1 MTPDR
6 TRTRRHTELT
16 RTQWLTRRVDAADL
30 LAYLGV
36 QSADADSCISVA
48 GTLGRVV
55 TAAGPWNMH
64 LPHGAWVGAYG
75 LLWALETG
83 RLHADDYHALR
94 QLGARDLCLLIAD
107 AAAACDRPQDV
118 PRYIAARAPSWL
130 DGARRDG

>member
-6 TRTRRHTELT
+6 RHPRRHTELT

-36 QSADADSCISVA
+36 QDTADVCISVA
-48 GTLGRVV
+48 GTLGRIV
-55 TAAGPWNMH
+55 TGAGPWNMQ

-94 QLGARDLCLLIAD
+94 RLGARDLCQLIAD
-107 AAAACDRPQDV
+107 AATACDHPQDV
-118 PRYIAARAPSWL
+118 PRYITARAV
-130 DGARRDG
+130 GR